1 LLIANPKQRRTNMS
15 TVTSTDGVKIA
26 FDKVGSGPA
35 VILVNGAMVHRASNP
50 TMAQLAELLGE
61 QFTVYNYDRRGRG
74 ESGDAKPFTKPR
86 EIEDVQALIKD
97 AGGKAMVF
105 GISSGGA
112 VALET
117 AAATP
122 GITKVAV
129 YEVPFIVDD
138 SRQPVPHY
146 AEHTARL
153 VADGKLDELVEYF
166 ITQVVGIPAEYAAG
180 MKQDQNMWGSMLAI
194 APTIPYDASFVG
206 EFMRGKPLPADH
218 WAKLTVPVL
227 VADGG
232 ASDAWIRHAAD
243 ALAKVLPHASR
254 QTLEGQTHMIDP
266 NILAP
271 ALVEFFKQ

>member
-1 LLIANPKQRRTNMS
+1 MN
-15 TVTSTDGVKIA
+15 TVTSTDGTEIA

-35 VILVNGAMVHRASNP
+35 VILVYGAMVHRASNP

-61 QFTVYNYDRRGRG
+61 HFTVYNYDRRGRG
-74 ESGDAKPFTKPR
+74 ESGDTKPFTKER

-97 AGGKAMVF
+97 ACGQATIF

-138 SRQPVPHY
+138 SRQPLPDY
-146 AEHTARL
+146 AEYTAKL
-153 VADGKLDELVEYF
+153 VAEGKLDELVEYF
-166 ITQVVGIPAEYAAG
+166 VTEVVGIPAEYAAG
-180 MKQDQNMWGSMLAI
+180 MKQDQNMWGGMLAI
-194 APTIPYDASFVG
+194 APTIPYDASFMG

-218 WAKLTVPVL
+218 WAKVTVPVL

-232 ASDAWIRHAAD
+232 ASDAWIRHAAN

-254 QTLEGQTHMIDP
+254 QTLEGQTHMVAP

-271 ALVEFFKQ
+271 VLIEYFKQ

>member
-1 LLIANPKQRRTNMS
+1 MN
-15 TVTSTDGVKIA
+15 TVTSTDGTEIA

-35 VILVNGAMVHRASNP
+35 VILVYGAMVHRASNP

-61 QFTVYNYDRRGRG
+61 HFTVYNYDRRGRG
-74 ESGDAKPFTKPR
+74 ESGDTKPFTKER

-97 AGGKAMVF
+97 ACGQATIF

-138 SRQPVPHY
+138 SRQPLPHY
-146 AEHTARL
+146 AEYTAKL
-153 VADGKLDELVEYF
+153 VAEGKLDELVEYF
-166 ITQVVGIPAEYAAG
+166 VTEVVGIPAEYAAG
-180 MKQDQNMWGSMLAI
+180 MKQDQNMWGGMLAI
-194 APTIPYDASFVG
+194 APTIPYDASFMG

-218 WAKLTVPVL
+218 WAKVTVPVL

-232 ASDAWIRHAAD
+232 ASDAWIRHAAN

-254 QTLEGQTHMIDP
+254 QTLEGQTHMVAP

-271 ALVEFFKQ
+271 VLIEYFKQ